1 MRNIRK
7 RRNMNE
13 RNTNSLDVLSQL
25 GKRVAYLRKERHYS
39 QLALALQC
47 GLTKSYLSDL
57 ERGQRNPTLKVLS
70 RLSSGLGVTLE
81 ELFRGVVPLE
91 QLL

>member
-1 MRNIRK
+1 MKEK
-7 RRNMNE
+7 R
-13 RNTNSLDVLSQL
+13 TIDLDVLAQL
-25 GKRVAYLRKERHYS
+25 GKRVAYLRKERHLS
-39 QLALALQC
+39 QLALALEC

-57 ERGQRNPTLKVLS
+57 ERGVRNPTLKVLN
-70 RLSSGLGVTLE
+70 RLAEGLGVTLE

>member
-1 MRNIRK
+1 
-7 RRNMNE
+7 
-13 RNTNSLDVLSQL
+13 
-25 GKRVAYLRKERHYS
+25 
-39 QLALALQC
+39 LALQC